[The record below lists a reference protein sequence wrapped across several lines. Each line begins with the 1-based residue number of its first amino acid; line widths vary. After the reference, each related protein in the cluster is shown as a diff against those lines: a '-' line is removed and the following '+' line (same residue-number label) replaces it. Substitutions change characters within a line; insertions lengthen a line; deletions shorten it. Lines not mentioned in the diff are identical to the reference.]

1 MRDFFR
7 LAGVLTLISVLAG
20 GALSYTY
27 TITQPIIEANRQQKK
42 IEMLSK
48 VLPPFDN
55 RPEQD
60 IMILNNEKG
69 EPVEFYVGKKNGKP
83 TGVAFRSVAKGYA
96 GNISIMVGVTPEGKV
111 YGIEIIS
118 QNETPGLGNKI
129 AHKQYTG
136 QFLNKTLSGS
146 RWEVKKRGGDFDQIA
161 AATVSSRAVVKGI
174 EEGLSFYHTQAEKIV
189 KVD

>member
-7 LAGVLTLISVLAG
+7 LAGVLTLISVLSG

-48 VLPPFDN
+48 VLPSFDN
-55 RPEQD
+55 QPGKEVT
-60 IMILNNEKG
+60 ILKNEKG
-69 EPVEFYVGKKNGKP
+69 EPVEFYLGKKDGKP
-83 TGVAFRSVAKGYA
+83 TGVAFRSIAKGY
-96 GNISIMVGVTPEGKV
+96 GGDISMMIGVTPDGKV
-111 YGIEIIS
+111 YGIEVIS

-129 AHKQYTG
+129 AHERFTN

-146 RWEVKKRGGDFDQIA
+146 RWEVKKRGGDFDQIT

-174 EEGLSFYHTQAEKIV
+174 KEGLSFYHTQAEKIV
-189 KVD
+189 EKD